1 MVSES
6 YLGWR
11 AEQFAGQQKKG
22 IPVASPQTSRALS
35 KHIMSQFKAKVPGR
49 TTPRARKSKGRGTHS
64 TGLVADNKTHV
75 KLQTGLFY

>member
-6 YLGWR
+6 ELGWR
-11 AEQFAGQQKKG
+11 TEQFSGQQKKG
-22 IPVASPQTSRALS
+22 IPVASPQNSRVFS
-35 KHIMSQFKAKVPGR
+35 KHVMSQFKSKVPGR